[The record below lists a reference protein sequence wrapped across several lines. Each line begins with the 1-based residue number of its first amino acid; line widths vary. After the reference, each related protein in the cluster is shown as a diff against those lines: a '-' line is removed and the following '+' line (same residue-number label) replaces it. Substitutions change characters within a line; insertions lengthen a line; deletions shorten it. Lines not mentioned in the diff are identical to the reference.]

1 MDFFNYKD
9 GKLFCEDVDLSLIS
23 DAFNT
28 PAYVYS
34 KKTLERHADAYLKSF
49 SSSNNLVCFAV
60 KSLSNISIL
69 KILKDRGCGFDI
81 VSGGELHRV
90 LLAGADPKKIIFSG
104 VGKTKEEIASGIKND
119 VLSFNIESPSELY
132 RIERVAKDLD
142 RVAPISIRFN
152 PDVDS
157 GGHDY
162 ITTGRKGDKFGISS
176 IEDILELSSYISS
189 SKNLKNVGVACHIG
203 SQILGLDSYKA
214 AARKTIELAD
224 MLLEMGI
231 ELDFL
236 DLGGGLGVPYNG
248 ETPPSPS
255 ELVACLE
262 NELSE
267 RKERIIIEPGRSI
280 SANAG
285 VLLTKVEYIKDE
297 FLIVDAAMNDLLR
310 PALYKAEHDV
320 WNLEKDSTQ
329 EAKVWNIV
337 GPICESSD
345 FLARNISIPA
355 KEDDVLAIK
364 SAGAY
369 GFVMSSNYNSR
380 PKSAEIL
387 VDGSEFKLI
396 RKRENFDDL
405 VQSEIS
411 LDD

>member
-9 GKLFCEDVDLSLIS
+9 GKLFCEGVDLSLIS
-23 DAFNT
+23 KTFDT

-34 KKTLERHADAYLKSF
+34 KKTLERHVDAYVESF
-49 SSSNNLVCFAV
+49 TSSNNLVCFAV

-69 KILKDRGCGFDI
+69 KILKDKGCGFDI

-90 LLAGADPKKIIFSG
+90 ILAGADPKKIIFSG
-104 VGKTKEEIASGIKND
+104 VGKSKSEIALGIKND
-119 VLSFNIESPSELY
+119 VLSFNIESSSELY
-132 RIERVAKDLD
+132 RIEKVAKDLGKI
-142 RVAPISIRFN
+142 APVSIRFN

-176 IEDILELSSYISS
+176 IEDILNLSEHISNS
-189 SKNLKNVGVACHIG
+189 DSLKIVGVACHIG

-224 MLLEMGI
+224 KLLDLGI

-248 ETPPSPS
+248 ETPPSPN

-285 VLLTKVEYIKDE
+285 ILLTKVEYIKDE

-320 WNLEKDSTQ
+320 WNLDKNNSQ
-329 EAKVWNIV
+329 ETKVWNIV

-345 FLARNISIPA
+345 FLARDISIPA
-355 KEDDVLAIK
+355 KEEDVLAIK

-380 PKSAEIL
+380 PRCPEIL
-387 VDGSEFKLI
+387 VDEDKFKLI
-396 RKRENFDDL
+396 RKRENLDDL
-405 VQSEIS
+405 VRSEINP
-411 LDD
+411 DD

>member
-9 GKLFCEDVDLSLIS
+9 GKLFCEGVDLSLIS
-23 DAFNT
+23 KTFDT

-34 KKTLERHADAYLKSF
+34 KKTLERHIDAYIESF
-49 SSSNNLVCFAV
+49 TSSNNLVCFAV

-69 KILKDRGCGFDI
+69 KILKDKGCGFDI

-90 LLAGADPKKIIFSG
+90 MLAGADPKKIIFSG
-104 VGKTKEEIASGIKND
+104 VGKSKSEIALGIKND
-119 VLSFNIESPSELY
+119 VLSFNIESSSELY
-132 RIERVAKDLD
+132 RIEKVAKDLGKI
-142 RVAPISIRFN
+142 APVSIRFN

-176 IEDILELSSYISS
+176 IEDILNLSEHISNS
-189 SKNLKNVGVACHIG
+189 DSLKIVGVACHIG

-224 MLLEMGI
+224 KLLDLGI

-248 ETPPSPS
+248 ETPPSPN

-262 NELSE
+262 SELSE

-285 VLLTKVEYIKDE
+285 ILLTKVEYIKDE

-320 WNLEKDSTQ
+320 WNLDKNNAQ
-329 EAKVWNIV
+329 ETKVWNIV

-355 KEDDVLAIK
+355 KEEDVLAIK

-380 PKSAEIL
+380 PRCPEIL
-387 VDGSEFKLI
+387 VDEDKFKLI
-396 RKRENFDDL
+396 RKRESLDDL
-405 VQSEIS
+405 VRSEINP
-411 LDD
+411 DD

>member
-9 GKLFCEDVDLSLIS
+9 GKLFCEGVDLSLIS
-23 DAFNT
+23 KTFDT

-34 KKTLERHADAYLKSF
+34 KKTLERHIDAYVESF
-49 SSSNNLVCFAV
+49 TSSNNLVCFAV

-69 KILKDRGCGFDI
+69 KILKDKGCGFDI

-90 LLAGADPKKIIFSG
+90 MLAGADPKKIIFSG
-104 VGKTKEEIASGIKND
+104 VGKSKSEIALGIKND
-119 VLSFNIESPSELY
+119 VLSFNIESSSELY
-132 RIERVAKDLD
+132 RIEKVAKDLGKI
-142 RVAPISIRFN
+142 APVSIRFN

-176 IEDILELSSYISS
+176 IEDILNLSEHISNS
-189 SKNLKNVGVACHIG
+189 DSLKIVGVACHIG

-224 MLLEMGI
+224 KLLDLGI

-248 ETPPSPS
+248 ETPPSPN

-262 NELSE
+262 SELSE

-285 VLLTKVEYIKDE
+285 ILLTKVEYIKDE

-320 WNLEKDSTQ
+320 WNLDKNNTQ
-329 EAKVWNIV
+329 ETQVWNIV

-355 KEDDVLAIK
+355 KEEDVLAIK

-380 PKSAEIL
+380 PRCPEIL
-387 VDGSEFKLI
+387 VDEDKFKLI
-396 RKRENFDDL
+396 RKRENLDDL
-405 VQSEIS
+405 VRSEINP
-411 LDD
+411 DD

>member
-9 GKLFCEDVDLSLIS
+9 GKLFCEDIDLSLIS
-23 DAFNT
+23 KTFDT

-34 KKTLERHADAYLKSF
+34 KKTLERHIDAYIDSF
-49 SSSNNLVCFAV
+49 SSTNNLVCFAV

-69 KILKDRGCGFDI
+69 KILKDKGCGFDI
-81 VSGGELHRV
+81 VSGGELQRV
-90 LLAGADPKKIIFSG
+90 MLAGADPQKIIFSG
-104 VGKTKEEIASGIKND
+104 VGKSKNEIALGIKNN
-119 VLSFNIESPSELY
+119 VLSFNIESSSELY
-132 RIERVAKDLD
+132 RIEEVAKDLGKI
-142 RVAPISIRFN
+142 APVSIRFN

-176 IEDILELSSYISS
+176 IEDILSLSEYISNS
-189 SKNLKNVGVACHIG
+189 ESLKIVGVACHIG

-224 MLLEMGI
+224 KLLDLGI

-262 NELSE
+262 SELSE

-285 VLLTKVEYIKDE
+285 ILLTKVEYIKDE
-297 FLIVDAAMNDLLR
+297 FLVVDAAMNDLLR

-320 WNLEKDSTQ
+320 WNLDKNSDQ
-329 EAKVWNIV
+329 ETKVWNIV

-355 KEDDVLAIK
+355 KEEDVLAIK

-380 PKSAEIL
+380 LRCPEIL
-387 VDGSEFKLI
+387 VDEDKFKLI
-396 RKRENFDDL
+396 RKRESFDDL
-405 VQSEIS
+405 VRSEIN